1 MSGPRRFDLSRDD
14 PRLARSAAA
23 AALAQGELVV
33 LPTET
38 VYGVAAREDVPGGR
52 ARLEELKSGRHSP
65 FSLAVPSLAML
76 DARLLPLLPPARRIV
91 ARWSPGPVT
100 LLLAAREGG
109 LVGVRVPGHAFT
121 RELIAEVGA
130 PLLLPSANLSGRP
143 APVAAGDID
152 PEVLRQV
159 SVVVDGGR
167 AALGEASTVVEVRP
181 GCLRVLRE
189 GVVSR
194 ADLQHHALPVVLV
207 VCTGNTCRSPMAER
221 LLARALH
228 DAARGDAALLPPAVI
243 SAGVQAAPGGAAS
256 EGAVEALSDLG
267 LDLSDHRTRP
277 LTPELLARADLV
289 LCMGRSHL
297 LRVAELLPPGEGPRL
312 ELFDP
317 GGVEIDDPF
326 GGPVSRYR
334 KVARLLQRIAGV
346 RAAALLAP
354 AGGSKA

>member
-1 MSGPRRFDLSRDD
+1 MSSPQRFDLSRDD
-14 PRLARSAAA
+14 PGRARSAAA

-38 VYGVAAREDVPGGR
+38 VYGVAAREDLPGGL
-52 ARLEELKSGRHSP
+52 ARLTELKSGRSSP
-65 FSLAVPSLAML
+65 FSVAVPSIEML
-76 DARLLPLLPPARRIV
+76 EARLLPLLPTARRIV
-91 ARWSPGPVT
+91 ARWWPGPVT

-109 LVGVRVPGHAFT
+109 LIGVRVPGHAFT
-121 RELIAEVGA
+121 RDLIADIGA

-143 APVAAGDID
+143 APIAAGDID
-152 PEVLRQV
+152 PDVLRQV

-167 AALGEASTVVEVRP
+167 AALGEASTVVEPRP

-194 ADLQHHALPVVLV
+194 ADLQHHALPIVLV

-221 LLARALH
+221 LLARALR
-228 DAARGDAALLPPAVI
+228 DATHTDEALLPPLVV
-243 SAGVQAAPGGAAS
+243 SAGVQASAGGFAS

-267 LDLSDHRTRP
+267 LDLSDHRTRA

-289 LCMGRSHL
+289 LGMARPHL
-297 LRVAELLPPGEGPRL
+297 ARVGELLGPGAGPRL

-317 GGVEIDDPF
+317 EGGEIDDPF
-326 GGPVSRYR
+326 GGPASLYR
-334 KVARLLQRIAGV
+334 KVARQLQRIAGL

-354 AGGSKA
+354 VTAG